1 MRDSFF
7 SGEVKEEVNLSR
19 ILNVN
24 GSLLGSQE
32 EGDLYTRNHIQ
43 KNTEEGVMDN
53 FDPQN
58 SNETFKKTWQTQMQ
72 MLEAVLK
79 FFQLFIT
86 KSDKIQHSDTWSTLF
101 QRQDTQGLS
110 CGIALG
116 RFLGKLVTP
125 WRQSRNQCQQSW
137 TRTGF
142 D

>member
-116 RFLGKLVTP
+116 GFLGKLVTP
-125 WRQSRNQCQQSW
+125 
-137 TRTGF
+137 
-142 D
+142 

>member
-125 WRQSRNQCQQSW
+125 
-137 TRTGF
+137 
-142 D
+142 